1 MACLLIPLCLF
12 LVGLQITHEK
22 KEKYYAATVLKG
34 LASLCFVLLGVMLP
48 HGGEMARLIVLGL
61 ILGAVADVLL
71 SARYAFAEKGQIL
84 FLTGILVFLS
94 GHIAY
99 LAALLKRSEH
109 PLLCITIGIVLTA
122 LLMTW
127 IFTKITA
134 KKVFRI
140 FGIFYVG
147 AIMVMNCV
155 AVGNLIASPGLFTG
169 LFTTGAVLFLLSDII
184 LILNTFGSESRFS
197 RRILNLV
204 LYYIGQLLI
213 AGSLF
218 FLA

>member
-1 MACLLIPLCLF
+1 M
-12 LVGLQITHEK
+12 QN
-22 KEKYYAATVLKG
+22 
-34 LASLCFVLLGVMLP
+34 
-48 HGGEMARLIVLGL
+48 
-61 ILGAVADVLL
+61 
-71 SARYAFAEKGQIL
+71 
-84 FLTGILVFLS
+84 
-94 GHIAY
+94 

-155 AVGNLIASPGLFTG
+155 AVGNLIAAPCLFTG

-197 RRILNLV
+197 RRVLNLV